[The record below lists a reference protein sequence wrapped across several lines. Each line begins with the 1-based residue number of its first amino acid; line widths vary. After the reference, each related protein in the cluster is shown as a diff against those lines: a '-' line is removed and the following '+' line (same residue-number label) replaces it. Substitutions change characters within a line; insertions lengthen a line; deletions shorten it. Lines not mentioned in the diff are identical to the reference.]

1 MGHSGRGPI
10 GTSDEPAR
18 YTMPYFTTGGFEDT
32 RSDLVKQI
40 SKLERDAEKLGEIR
54 ATIVLNF
61 SEERKTDGIVIKEKP
76 NELSMLIEVIEG
88 YRKNLLIY
96 QSAIREIEDERERL
110 QQMYDERPPGMVEHR
125 AAESIL
131 DALDM
136 LKRSLQ

>member
-1 MGHSGRGPI
+1 MGHTGTGPI
-10 GTSDEPAR
+10 GSSNSPLPYLPGFATSQ
-18 YTMPYFTTGGFEDT
+18 FEDT

-54 ATIVLNF
+54 ATLVINF
-61 SEERKTDGIVIKEKP
+61 SEERKTDGIVIKKKP

-88 YRKNLLIY
+88 YRKTLLVY

-110 QQMYDERPPGMVEHR
+110 QQMYEERPPGMVEHR

-136 LKRSLQ
+136 LKRSLA

>member
-1 MGHSGRGPI
+1 MKVTAGWKSAVLKNI
-10 GTSDEPAR
+10 L
-18 YTMPYFTTGGFEDT
+18 
-32 RSDLVKQI
+32 LV
-40 SKLERDAEKLGEIR
+40 
-54 ATIVLNF
+54 
-61 SEERKTDGIVIKEKP
+61 
-76 NELSMLIEVIEG
+76 
-88 YRKNLLIY
+88 Y